1 MAGSKK
7 RHRLR
12 AANPFLTQEEED
24 YFLKSKGN
32 DTSAGVCK
40 DFADELKRKG
50 LYFSFSSFSV

>member
-12 AANPFLTQEEED
+12 AADPFLTQEDED

-40 DFADELKRKG
+40 DNNFADELKRKG
-50 LYFSFSSFSV
+50 